1 MIRLLSLL
9 GLLFSVTTSAA
20 QAPVYRVDLIVYLDR
35 QGTTRDGLPPLKRP
49 AAGLSLQDGA
59 ALAAAGIRVLP
70 ESDFGLETEWRRL
83 SNARDYQPLVRL
95 AWEQRQ
101 PPSQRGAR
109 IDIAFGQPFELVM
122 PDAYTTEVR
131 TPLGGS
137 VSLTLSRYLHLD
149 VDLQYLRPPGAGA
162 RAYRLR
168 EQRRM
173 RRDEL
178 HYLDSALI
186 GVLARVSRVDGQA
199 GAQDDAP

>member
-9 GLLFSVTTSAA
+9 GLLLYTATALA
-20 QAPVYRVDLIVYLDR
+20 QTPVYRVDLIVYLDR
-35 QGTTRDGLPPLKRP
+35 QGIGSAGLPPLERP

-70 ESDFGLETEWRRL
+70 ESAFGLETEWRRL

-101 PPSQRGAR
+101 PPSRRGPR
-109 IDIAFGQPFELVM
+109 LEVAFGQPFELVL

-137 VSLTLSRYLHLD
+137 VSLTASRYLHLD

-186 GVLARVSRVDGQA
+186 GVLARVQRVDTDNA
-199 GAQDDAP
+199 SEGAR

>member
-9 GLLFSVTTSAA
+9 GLVFSVTTAIA
-20 QAPVYRVDLIVYLDR
+20 QTPVYRVDLIVYLDR
-35 QGTTRDGLPPLKRP
+35 QGAANAGAPPLKRP

-59 ALAAAGIRVLP
+59 ALAAAGIRILP
-70 ESDFGLETEWRRL
+70 ESAFGLETEWRRL

-101 PPSQRGAR
+101 PPSQRGPR
-109 IDIAFGQPFELVM
+109 LEVAFGQPFELVM
-122 PDAYTTEVR
+122 PDAYTTDVR

-186 GVLARVSRVDGQA
+186 GVLARVSRVDSPGNS
-199 GAQDDAP
+199 GEDAP